1 MMIKD
6 GDRRCVSF
14 AVYTVLTCSYLLFF
28 AEMKIENWP
37 PFESLFPYYFLF
49 LLSRLTH
56 TKEADCSYC
65 VIKVEWWWTERFLIL
80 LLFRLLRRF
89 PFLRFAFSWY
99 RRIKILKPHKA
110 ICQQEASFSIKYSA
124 AFESHN
130 ITVKLTYLNRLCPFV
145 NLWVNLSQ
153 NCTLNWQMKSFL
165 TLHTTLYHYF
175 YYADRR
181 FKTSGE
187 RLCDGEKIS
196 HSQRFAGGWRWK
208 WKSSLLSRTFPSIF
222 LLDFPTVRVKT
233 LFKIE
238 HLKYLLLKTYVTNN
252 FPQSSQAF
260 PASFSEKRFFW
271 DFSVLLSIFLIHCLR
286 AMKLVLLGS
295 NVPLQLNSTLKL
307 KSFNSRNHLSA
318 AEFGSFHR
326 RSSQFLFD
334 ILLHNIGSLH
344 FSLKYPLHLKYT
356 HISSKLFV
364 AHHTFK
370 IWTKKLKKK

>member
-1 MMIKD
+1 MCILLCAPFWT
-6 GDRRCVSF
+6 R
-14 AVYTVLTCSYLLFF
+14 SYLLFVLWWKL
-28 AEMKIENWP
+28 KIDHHL
-37 PFESLFPYYFLF
+37 SLFFPIISFP
-49 LLSRLTH
+49 SRLTH

-80 LLFRLLRRF
+80 LLLRLLRRF
-89 PFLRFAFSWY
+89 PFLRNAFSWY

-145 NLWVNLSQ
+145 NLRVNLSQ
-153 NCTLNWQMKSFL
+153 NCTLNWRMKSFL

-187 RLCDGEKIS
+187 RLYDGEKIS
-196 HSQRFAGGWRWK
+196 HSQRFAGWDDGNGRVLFFLQ
-208 WKSSLLSRTFPSIF
+208 SFSHFSFYF
-222 LLDFPTVRVKT
+222 LLDFPTERVKT

-252 FPQSSQAF
+252 FPQSSPAF
-260 PASFSEKRFFW
+260 PASFSEKSFFW

-286 AMKLVLLGS
+286 AMRLVLLGS
-295 NVPLQLNSTLKL
+295 NVRLQLNESLEMKL
-307 KSFNSRNHLSA
+307 SNSRKHLSLSRVRI
-318 AEFGSFHR
+318 FSSSFFSIPFQH
-326 RSSQFLFD
+326 SS
-334 ILLHNIGSLH
+334 
-344 FSLKYPLHLKYT
+344 T
-356 HISSKLFV
+356 
-364 AHHTFK
+364 
-370 IWTKKLKKK
+370 